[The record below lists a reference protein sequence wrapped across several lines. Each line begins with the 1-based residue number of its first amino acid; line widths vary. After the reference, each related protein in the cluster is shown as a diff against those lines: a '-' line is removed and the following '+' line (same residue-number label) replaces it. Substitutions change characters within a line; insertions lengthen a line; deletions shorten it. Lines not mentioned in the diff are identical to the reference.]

1 MKMTSTI
8 FLVAITLLHLVAAPL
23 RAQDDAKAP
32 PVKSEDKA
40 TPAPPDGNSSVR
52 IDNTG
57 IHVGG
62 EEPVDISIP
71 NFGGNGVLGPLLP
84 IISVLAVF
92 GMPVAIVGLFVLL
105 RHRRNRMLHE
115 TLRAMVE
122 KGVPIPPE
130 LLSGKGAAL
139 ADASNGA
146 RHGYK
151 DLRNGLVLIALGAAV
166 FIMAGKIGLIPGFIG
181 VAMIIAWLIGGKTK
195 NHPTPP

>member
-1 MKMTSTI
+1 M
-8 FLVAITLLHLVAAPL
+8 
-23 RAQDDAKAP
+23 
-32 PVKSEDKA
+32 
-40 TPAPPDGNSSVR
+40 PPDGNSSVR

-62 EEPVDISIP
+62 EEPVDITMP
-71 NFGGNGVLGPLLP
+71 NFGGSSVLGPLLP

-92 GMPVAIVGLFVLL
+92 GMPVLVVGLFVFL

-139 ADASNGA
+139 ASGSSGA
-146 RHGYK
+146 RHGYQ
-151 DLRNGLVLIALGAAV
+151 DLRNGLILIALGAGLFFMV
-166 FIMAGKIGLIPGFIG
+166 GKVGLIPGFIG
-181 VAMIIAWLIGGKTK
+181 VAMIIAWLIGGRTK
-195 NHPTPP
+195 NPTPP

>member
-1 MKMTSTI
+1 M
-8 FLVAITLLHLVAAPL
+8 LLHFMAAPL

-32 PVKSEDKA
+32 KSEEKT
-40 TPAPPDGNSSVR
+40 TPMPPDGNSSVR

-62 EEPVDISIP
+62 EEPVDITMP
-71 NFGGNGVLGPLLP
+71 NFGGSGVLGLLLP

-92 GMPVAIVGLFVLL
+92 GMPVLIVGLFVFL

-139 ADASNGA
+139 AGASSGA
-146 RHGYK
+146 RHGYQ
-151 DLRNGLVLIALGAAV
+151 DLRNGLILIALGASLFFMV
-166 FIMAGKIGLIPGFIG
+166 GKIGLIPLFIG
-181 VAMIIAWLIGGKTK
+181 VAMIIAWLIGGRTK
-195 NHPTPP
+195 NPTPP

>member
-1 MKMTSTI
+1 M
-8 FLVAITLLHLVAAPL
+8 LLHLVAAPL

-32 PVKSEDKA
+32 PAKSEDKA
-40 TPAPPDGNSSVR
+40 IPAPPDGNSSVR

-62 EEPVDISIP
+62 EEPVDINLP
-71 NFGGNGVLGPLLP
+71 NIGWGTGLAGAVLP

-92 GMPVAIVGLFVLL
+92 GMPVAIVGLFVFL

-139 ADASNGA
+139 AASNGA
-146 RHGYK
+146 RPGYQ
-151 DLRNGLVLIALGAAV
+151 DLRNGLILIALGAGLFFMV
-166 FIMAGKIGLIPGFIG
+166 GKIGLIPGFIG
-181 VAMIIAWLIGGKTK
+181 MAMIIAWLIGSKTR